1 MGRMGPITPE
11 ASGFQRMIGAF
22 RENFVRTNFHR
33 GFSSGSVGMVHDEKT
48 KYSTQERMR
57 GKRDCRL
64 GAAATPSRGQ
74 CRLIDQSGKL
84 GVLARTTGRGHGRR
98 LSLKFCYLDL
108 RAGSVRLGAWAR
120 SVARY
125 T

>member
-1 MGRMGPITPE
+1 MGPITPE

-33 GFSSGSVGMVHDEKT
+33 GLAPEALVRSMTKKI

-64 GAAATPSRGQ
+64 GATATPSRGQ

-108 RAGSVRLGAWAR
+108 GAGSVKLGGGFGK
-120 SVARY
+120 
-125 T
+125 